1 MNTYQGIVPLC
12 SLKTRKVFYWN
23 EVNELGKNYGGYF
36 IAELYIQSAQR
47 DHWKIVTCDI
57 SDNAH
62 VDEFLEHA
70 ILKYEHVKGK

>member
-1 MNTYQGIVPLC
+1 MNTYQGIVTLC

-23 EVNELGKNYGGYF
+23 EVNETGKNYGGHF

-62 VDEFLEHA
+62 VASFIEHS
-70 ILKYEHVKGK
+70 LLRYDR